1 MSREGEVR
9 SSELETDLSS
19 SEDRKALKVTFLS
32 IPNKAQDV
40 CCVLKGKDEGRIRS
54 RFQFPSSVRV
64 RIPNNDDRACR
75 FYANEMCFYKANFVS
90 GFCFPI
96 HPFLKEL
103 FSCLSLALAQ
113 LVPNSWRIVICC
125 MVVWMST
132 NDGDS
137 IRMDELLY
145 LYRLRRFRDLGYWE
159 FKP

>member
-64 RIPNNDDRACR
+64 RIPNNDDRGGLAVFTLTRCVSTR
-75 FYANEMCFYKANFVS
+75 LTSSVVFV
-90 GFCFPI
+90 FPSI
-96 HPFLKEL
+96 PFLRN
-103 FSCLSLALAQ
+103 FLA
-113 LVPNSWRIVICC
+113 VCH
-125 MVVWMST
+125 
-132 NDGDS
+132 
-137 IRMDELLY
+137 LL
-145 LYRLRRFRDLGYWE
+145 LLN
-159 FKP
+159 